1 MPRFRRAGLALVLLA
16 AAAARHAAA
25 QNPCDGTPS
34 GSPCDITIDL
44 NDAEAAA
51 HPDPYRDLE
60 LHAELRS
67 PSFKTYWIPAFWD
80 GGRRI
85 VLRLTPTS
93 EGQWTYKIT
102 GGLSRLD
109 GKEAS
114 FHAAASDSPG
124 FVHAA
129 NVHHWQTENKKA
141 HLWLADVFDRLSFVP
156 RGDFDARLA
165 QTVKNKFTHLR
176 LSVLGGAADRQLVFA
191 GGRPNPAYFDELD
204 RRLKAVNAF
213 GLTADLMIA
222 DTPDDI
228 TALAPDAASRATL
241 LRFLAGRYAP
251 LNISWQGVREFEGYA
266 GSRELLKE
274 IGLALEKLDGYSHP
288 RSTNARRTSAPLLP
302 DGWMTFVIERNTEPA
317 DDETAQ
323 IEHQLY
329 AVPFVGLTTAKRLWD
344 AMADGQYPMFEGKQ
358 EFEAKIWYEFVSD
371 SRHWELE
378 PYYDV
383 DGGRSV
389 ALEGIEYILYI
400 DHPGPPVEIEVEHHG
415 YDVAWL
421 NPLTGETQW
430 EKKKY
435 RGEHYT
441 GQPPD
446 NAHPWVLRVSREGT
460 KESMLRSY
468 YFESKDLAMQEIE
481 SDADKVVYQVDQP
494 SADSLKVDEP
504 VDYSARL
511 KRQTRATRSMLYL
524 WEGEVPGGEGF
535 RVLGNGAKGTL
546 RIPGDLTASYP
557 ANMVLRVY
565 GLNANGKLY
574 EVDRAMGVT
583 K

>member
-1 MPRFRRAGLALVLLA
+1 M
-16 AAAARHAAA
+16 A
-25 QNPCDGTPS
+25 QNVCEGTPA
-34 GSPCDITIDL
+34 GSPCDVTIEL
-44 NDAEAAA
+44 TGAEAAA

-80 GGRRI
+80 GGRKM
-85 VLRLTPTS
+85 VLRLTPTI

-102 GGLSRLD
+102 GGLARLD
-109 GKEAS
+109 GKEET
-114 FHAAASDSPG
+114 FHAAASDAPG

-141 HLWLADVFDRLSFVP
+141 HLWLGDVADRLGFVT
-156 RGDFDARLA
+156 RAEFDARLA
-165 QTVKNKFTHLR
+165 QTVQDKFTHLR
-176 LSVLGGAADRQLVFA
+176 LSVLGGRADRATVFA
-191 GGRPNPAYFDELD
+191 GGRPNLAYFDELD

-213 GLTADLMIA
+213 GIVADLMIA
-222 DTPDDI
+222 DTPPDLV
-228 TALAPDAASRATL
+228 ALAPDASAREFL
-241 LRFLAGRYAP
+241 IRFLAGRYGP
-251 LNISWQGVREFEGYA
+251 LNITWQGVREFEGHP
-266 GSRELLKE
+266 GSRDLLKE
-274 IGLALEKLDGYSHP
+274 IGLALQKLDGYGHP
-288 RSTNARRTSAPLLP
+288 RSTNALRTSAPLLA
-302 DGWMTFVIERNTEPA
+302 DGWMTFIIERNTEPG

-329 AVPFVGLTTAKRLWD
+329 PVPFVGLTTAKRLWD
-344 AMADGQYPMFEGKQ
+344 ATADGQYPVFEGKQ
-358 EFEAKIWYEFVSD
+358 EFEAKIWYDFVSG

-383 DGGRSV
+383 DGGRAV
-389 ALEGIEYILYI
+389 ALEGIEYILYV

-421 NPLTGETQW
+421 NPLNGETQW

-468 YFESKDLAMQEIE
+468 YFESKDLAMQEVE
-481 SDADKVVYQVDQP
+481 SDADKVVYQVVKP
-494 SADSLKVDEP
+494 SSDTLKVGEP
-504 VDYSARL
+504 VEYQATL

-535 RVLGNGAKGTL
+535 RVLGNGAHGTM
-546 RIPGDLTASYP
+546 RIPDDLTSAYP
-557 ANMVLRVY
+557 ANMVLRIY

-574 EVDRAMGVT
+574 EVGRAAGIS